1 VALTESSV
9 GLNGDLGGV
18 SITALNFI
26 TVSISSL
33 EEFFPVYSRYKAIV
47 RWALVVNSGNSSGF
61 QQLGSFHF
69 VGTQRIHEQYKLIR
83 SFQATAHQWLW

>member
-1 VALTESSV
+1 VALTRSSV
-9 GLNGDLGGV
+9 GLNGDLGGA

-33 EEFFPVYSRYKAIV
+33 EEFFPVYSRYNVIV
-47 RWALVVNSGNSSGF
+47 RWALAVNSGNGFDF

-69 VGTQRIHEQYKLIR
+69 VGTKRIHEQYKLIR
-83 SFQATAHQWLW
+83 SFRATAYQ